1 MHKREKQFYG
11 DPPVTSIKAK
21 LKTCSQHLIHPG
33 AVLCMIDLLP
43 SVVVPREMMNLTCG
57 GSGTTSASLKNT
69 FLGIMPPHDG
79 HGITPPHNGHGIT
92 PPHDGHGITPPHD
105 GHGITPPHDGHG
117 NTPHDGHDISPSC
130 EGHGTLFEMERNS
143 PSVCTPS
150 SPSHESNDS
159 FYDAVGETSNKLEAE
174 GVELKQEEVWHGEK
188 AVTSKQEVGSEEEA
202 MKYKEEEKALEGKE
216 VDFDEL
222 VEPAVVEVVEVDVN
236 DDDREKMSPDD
247 AKKVREYHQI

>member
-69 FLGIMPPHDG
+69 FLSIMPPHDG
-79 HGITPPHNGHGIT
+79 HGITPPHDI
-92 PPHDGHGITPPHD
+92 
-105 GHGITPPHDGHG
+105 
-117 NTPHDGHDISPSC
+117 TPHDGHDISPSC

-236 DDDREKMSPDD
+236 DDDREKMSPDE